1 MATVLEKGLVLNKV
15 GLLWENSHYKYLY
28 AKEDIQEGEVIY
40 EVPQDLIFKMDELC
54 EKEPTL
60 DAMNNEGKLT
70 FLLSSPWRS
79 IFFAMWLHLMKTNG
93 SEEHGWILDELEP
106 DLTTTPRFF
115 GKTQLKALEG
125 SSLTKLIE
133 LIVYEGH
140 RDHLVLTEMVD
151 CTKGKISADD
161 MVLMKYYARRTCF
174 PIMYPSG
181 NLQPC
186 YVPCSHLVSMTQ
198 HLDLINVKW
207 DTQAG
212 QPLRLIAK
220 QDIPFGEAIRQQ
232 GQTQPCNFDNM
243 SNFGNL
249 HGVPDE
255 NENNTT
261 CFVSEIKTTDPM
273 YQEKLVLLDISE
285 QNRNKLKKL
294 PALDH
299 RVCHA
304 FNDFQMFRTL
314 SWLRIVTFEG
324 DINELNRSKHQVTA
338 QAIQK
343 WKNKGGSEEE
353 FHKEHKF
360 TGQELGP
367 VTAEAELAA
376 LNYLVR

>member
-1 MATVLEKGLVLNKV
+1 MV
-15 GLLWENSHYKYLY
+15 
-28 AKEDIQEGEVIY
+28 
-40 EVPQDLIFKMDELC
+40 
-54 EKEPTL
+54 
-60 DAMNNEGKLT
+60 
-70 FLLSSPWRS
+70 
-79 IFFAMWLHLMKTNG
+79 
-93 SEEHGWILDELEP
+93 
-106 DLTTTPRFF
+106 
-115 GKTQLKALEG
+115 
-125 SSLTKLIE
+125 KLIE

-151 CTKGKISADD
+151 TCKGKISADD

-174 PIMYPSG
+174 PIMYASG

-198 HLDLINVKW
+198 HTDLINVKW

-212 QPLRLIAK
+212 QSLKLIAK
-220 QDIPFGEAIRQQ
+220 RDIPFGEAIRQQ
-232 GQTQPCNFDNM
+232 GQAQPCNFDTM

-249 HGVPDE
+249 HGTPKE

-261 CFVSEIKTTDPM
+261 CFTSEINDTDPM
-273 YQEKLVLLDISE
+273 YQAKMMLLDVSE
-285 QNRNKLKKL
+285 KNRLKLKKL

-304 FNDFQMFRTL
+304 FNDLQMFRTL
-314 SWLRIVTFEG
+314 SWLRIAKFEG

-338 QAIQK
+338 QAVQK
-343 WKNKGGSEEE
+343 WKSNGGSEED

-367 VTAEAELAA
+367 VTAEAELNA
-376 LNYLVR
+376 LKFLVE